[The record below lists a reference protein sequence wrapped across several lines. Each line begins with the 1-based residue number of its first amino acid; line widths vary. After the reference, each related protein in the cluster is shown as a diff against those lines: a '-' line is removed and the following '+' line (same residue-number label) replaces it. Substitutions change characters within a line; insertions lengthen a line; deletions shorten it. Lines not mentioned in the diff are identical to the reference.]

1 MSDVDANAYLS
12 QNDYLTWSVRDAMK
26 HPTQMNEDPDMLA
39 YRIILI
45 NFAAVPS
52 SAFTSAGTLLDIY
65 SSPPSKGFVSGLREE
80 VENLVH
86 KKSGDW
92 TKGDVDNLIRI
103 DSAIKESI
111 RLEPLMAK
119 VLERKVVSKDGVTLK
134 DGLRLPQGANIASSA
149 YSVHRDES
157 IYPCAHQYD
166 AFRFSRPQEKVTSQ
180 RTITSHQ
187 RVKEDPATKG
197 GRAHASDDAAHD
209 KNPEVASTSET
220 FLTFGHGR
228 HAWYASQ
235 QAHPSYRLTLYLLLY

>member
-103 DSAIKESI
+103 DSAIKESM
-111 RLEPLMAK
+111 RLETTHGQGTRAQ
-119 VLERKVVSKDGVTLK
+119 GCLK
-134 DGLRLPQGANIASSA
+134 RRRHPQRWS
-149 YSVHRDES
+149 
-157 IYPCAHQYD
+157 
-166 AFRFSRPQEKVTSQ
+166 
-180 RTITSHQ
+180 
-187 RVKEDPATKG
+187 
-197 GRAHASDDAAHD
+197 
-209 KNPEVASTSET
+209 EVASRSQHCQ
-220 FLTFGHGR
+220 FGLLG
-228 HAWYASQ
+228 
-235 QAHPSYRLTLYLLLY
+235 PSR